1 MLCCVSLHL
10 LTTQSI
16 ASVVA
21 LQAAGESCEYMI
33 RLPGSVASQAAVFT
47 QVLCGVQDSENDGW
61 QKQGP
66 VQSGV
71 PRHWGSVRCGC
82 IEGVLA
88 TAILAG
94 QHPDVWDAAGLLLRE
109 HHKYDHLGQSTVTL
123 GKTCES
129 GLPGT

>member
-1 MLCCVSLHL
+1 MHSNAHGLVVSCAVTCTYVSHIKVHV
-10 LTTQSI
+10 QST
-16 ASVVA
+16 
-21 LQAAGESCEYMI
+21 LW
-33 RLPGSVASQAAVFT
+33 
-47 QVLCGVQDSENDGW
+47 GVQDSENDAW
-61 QKQGP
+61 QQQGP

-109 HHKYDHLGQSTVTL
+109 HHKYGTMDPPHAMPMPGIILHFTL
-123 GKTCES
+123 F
-129 GLPGT
+129 

>member
-1 MLCCVSLHL
+1 MHIHVHGLVSSCAVSCAH
-10 LTTQSI
+10 I
-16 ASVVA
+16 HKV
-21 LQAAGESCEYMI
+21 SCE
-33 RLPGSVASQAAVFT
+33 
-47 QVLCGVQDSENDGW
+47 VQDSENDAW
-61 QKQGP
+61 QQQGP

-109 HHKYDHLGQSTVTL
+109 HNKYNAMKPPLPPPPPRRASLQLLASLFSAKAGVSTATAQLRCVT
-123 GKTCES
+123 
-129 GLPGT
+129 PWR